1 MKKAAILFLCILLLV
16 CSACSKTN
24 TDIENTTDV
33 DTDSTSAAVDT
44 SESKPPDTD
53 ISGIYFNI
61 FGSEYEVSV
70 DNETLEIL
78 KSAETATEPLAT
90 SLSLDEIGTVSIT
103 YKDEDAKQEFG
114 KVFLNGSDIYI
125 QSNENEYGAV
135 VKFYSFNQGFDSDK
149 GPQSVFESI
158 YGNIN

>member
-24 TDIENTTDV
+24 TNIENTTDV

-44 SESKPPDTD
+44 PESKTPDTD

-103 YKDEDAKQEFG
+103 YKDEDASRNSEKYF
-114 KVFLNGSDIYI
+114 
-125 QSNENEYGAV
+125 
-135 VKFYSFNQGFDSDK
+135 
-149 GPQSVFESI
+149 
-158 YGNIN
+158 

>member
-1 MKKAAILFLCILLLV
+1 M
-16 CSACSKTN
+16 
-24 TDIENTTDV
+24 
-33 DTDSTSAAVDT
+33 
-44 SESKPPDTD
+44 
-53 ISGIYFNI
+53 
-61 FGSEYEVSV
+61 
-70 DNETLEIL
+70 
-78 KSAETATEPLAT
+78 
-90 SLSLDEIGTVSIT
+90 SLDEVGTVSIT